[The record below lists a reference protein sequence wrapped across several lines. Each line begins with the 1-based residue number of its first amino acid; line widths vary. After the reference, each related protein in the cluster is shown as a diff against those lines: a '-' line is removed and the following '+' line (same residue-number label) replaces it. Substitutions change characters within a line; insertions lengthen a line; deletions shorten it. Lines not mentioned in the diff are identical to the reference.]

1 MNSSLRR
8 GIFSGIIACMLF
20 IMPTGC
26 FRHYYRV
33 AQPVEASKQTID
45 SLQKQSRY
53 FILRSGDYAWHMNN
67 ISVSDDQ
74 KTIQCE
80 LLDLPFSHQLHLKKG
95 EHHQNLQYKPK
106 EPTRAVLDEVH
117 FYIAPEPTA
126 KDGAFTLPVDK
137 IQRIEIL
144 EKDGGRTVASY
155 LLGTAGILGTI
166 ATGAFVIAVL
176 TSCPFVSPYDGNEF
190 SLQGEIYGGA
200 VYPQLARSDYIKLK
214 MAPTPK
220 GNLQLK
226 ISNELKEVQHTDL
239 AELIIVSHSK
249 NVTILPDQEGN
260 IYSIKEAVQP
270 ISAITGNK
278 MNVTDLL
285 AAKDGHLMDM
295 NEATFE
301 NTLSLRFAKPAHVGK
316 GKLVL
321 TIKNSFWLDHLYGK
335 MLEGFGNYYNTFVAN
350 QKNTTAEQLNKWTDE
365 QKIPLAVSIKT
376 KQGWKKVTGLKTIGP
391 VAFRDIVVPIDL
403 SAGEEDF
410 ADIQISSGFKFWELD
425 YAAMDYSENE
435 IFNIEKQLPIM
446 AVDETGK
453 NVSPELANAD
463 EKYLVQPQPGNV
475 VTITYN
481 YNKPLNGEEQSYIL
495 HSKGWYET
503 LRDFKGKPNVTF
515 LQQFKK
521 EGGLA
526 KFSLESYKKAQA
538 RAITAKN

>member
-1 MNSSLRR
+1 M
-8 GIFSGIIACMLF
+8 
-20 IMPTGC
+20 
-26 FRHYYRV
+26 
-33 AQPVEASKQTID
+33 
-45 SLQKQSRY
+45 
-53 FILRSGDYAWHMNN
+53 
-67 ISVSDDQ
+67 
-74 KTIQCE
+74 
-80 LLDLPFSHQLHLKKG
+80 
-95 EHHQNLQYKPK
+95 
-106 EPTRAVLDEVH
+106 
-117 FYIAPEPTA
+117 
-126 KDGAFTLPVDK
+126 
-137 IQRIEIL
+137 
-144 EKDGGRTVASY
+144 
-155 LLGTAGILGTI
+155 
-166 ATGAFVIAVL
+166 
-176 TSCPFVSPYDGNEF
+176 
-190 SLQGEIYGGA
+190 
-200 VYPQLARSDYIKLK
+200 
-214 MAPTPK
+214 
-220 GNLQLK
+220 
-226 ISNELKEVQHTDL
+226 
-239 AELIIVSHSK
+239 
-249 NVTILPDQEGN
+249 
-260 IYSIKEAVQP
+260 
-270 ISAITGNK
+270 
-278 MNVTDLL
+278 
-285 AAKDGHLMDM
+285 
-295 NEATFE
+295 
-301 NTLSLRFAKPAHVGK
+301 GK